1 MDRMPS
7 GRLESVQKQAR
18 DPRQDNLQL
27 ALAIL
32 TELTLDGIRHGFFE
46 LGLTCEVVHGRK
58 RRLVIR
64 AGKSHQ
70 FTIAEEEL

>member
-1 MDRMPS
+1 M
-7 GRLESVQKQAR
+7 QAKAR
-18 DPRQDNLQL
+18 DPHQDNVQL
-27 ALAIL
+27 VLAIL

-46 LGLTCEVVHGRK
+46 LGVTCEIVHGRK
-58 RRLVIR
+58 RRLVIK

>member
-1 MDRMPS
+1 MQTQVLSRRK
-7 GRLESVQKQAR
+7 GNLEE
-18 DPRQDNLQL
+18 

-32 TELTLDGIRHGFFE
+32 EEITLDGLRHGFFE
-46 LGLTCEVVHGRK
+46 IAVTCEVIQGKK

-64 AGKSHQ
+64 AGKNHQ